1 MLPLLPVL
9 STQLSV
15 GMSVAHVSENVPVL
29 HMAFADM
36 PVEAIEALATLG
48 VFILDASV
56 LGMLSYSTEIEKL
69 LVPR

>member
-9 STQLSV
+9 SSQLSV
-15 GMSVAHVSENVPVL
+15 GMVAHVTDSVPVL
-29 HMAFADM
+29 HMAFAEM
-36 PVEAIEALATLG
+36 PLEAMEALAILG

-56 LGMLSYSTEIEKL
+56 LGTLSYSTEIEKL